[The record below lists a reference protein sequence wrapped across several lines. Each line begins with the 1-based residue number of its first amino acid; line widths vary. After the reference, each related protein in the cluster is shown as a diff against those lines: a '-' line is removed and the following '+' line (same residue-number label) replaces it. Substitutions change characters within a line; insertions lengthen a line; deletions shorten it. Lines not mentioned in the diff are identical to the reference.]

1 MDVTQSAAAR
11 ALGDL
16 VASFHVEA
24 SRNADT
30 RAILIRGQADALDGI
45 RLRNVVGELSD
56 DDALA
61 WLDSGRKVLAD
72 LIMQRC
78 LTDSPM
84 LREVHERLR
93 DG

>member
-24 SRNADT
+24 SRNPDSKG
-30 RAILIRGQADALDGI
+30 ILIRDQADALDGI
-45 RLRNVVGELSD
+45 RIRNLRGELPD

-61 WLDSGRKVLAD
+61 WLDSGRRVLAD
-72 LIMQRC
+72 LVMQRC
-78 LTDSPM
+78 LTGSPM
-84 LREVHERLR
+84 LRDIHDRLA